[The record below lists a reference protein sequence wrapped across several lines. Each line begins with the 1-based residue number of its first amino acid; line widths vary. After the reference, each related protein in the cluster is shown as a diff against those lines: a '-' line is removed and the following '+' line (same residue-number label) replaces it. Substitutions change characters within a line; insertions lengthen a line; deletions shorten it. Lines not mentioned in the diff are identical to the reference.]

1 MHCLILRII
10 IARIIA
16 IVDDFILCEVLSRIL
31 FDLSLRQIAFIL
43 LLLIQTRRDEKRS
56 GGRKY

>member
-16 IVDDFILCEVLSRIL
+16 IVYDFILYEVLSRIL

-56 GGRKY
+56 GSRKY